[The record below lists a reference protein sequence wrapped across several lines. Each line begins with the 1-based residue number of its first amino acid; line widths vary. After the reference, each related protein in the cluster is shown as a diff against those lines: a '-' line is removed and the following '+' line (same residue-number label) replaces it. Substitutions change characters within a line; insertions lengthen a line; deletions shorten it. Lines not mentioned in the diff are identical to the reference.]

1 MGGLI
6 FSQIKKKGRE
16 RERERRSQLEKGF
29 LGRVGLLVCYSVS
42 DC

>member
-16 RERERRSQLEKGF
+16 REEISVREGVFRG
-29 LGRVGLLVCYSVS
+29 GWVVGVLFS
-42 DC
+42 

>member
-16 RERERRSQLEKGF
+16 RERRSQLEKGF
-29 LGRVGLLVCYSVS
+29 LGGVGLLVCYSVS